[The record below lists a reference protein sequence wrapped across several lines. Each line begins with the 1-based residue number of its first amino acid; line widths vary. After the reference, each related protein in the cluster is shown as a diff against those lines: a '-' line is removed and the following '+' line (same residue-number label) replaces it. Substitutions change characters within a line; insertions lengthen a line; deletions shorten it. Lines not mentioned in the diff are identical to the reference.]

1 MKKQRS
7 IVIIGGGLSGL
18 ALGAY
23 IKDGGF
29 NCIVIEKSDQVG
41 GVLKTIQKDGYL
53 LELGANTASSNLEFE
68 ELIRLLNIE
77 DQVIRAE
84 ASASKRYI
92 LKKNKLKSISPKPK
106 DILLS
111 SLLSTGG
118 KLRAYKEQSIK
129 ATQDFQEET
138 VGQFFERRFG
148 KEVVETIIDPMI
160 GGIYSGDPYQLSIK
174 SVFPQLLDYEQ
185 EHGSIIKAL
194 KKKKGELPKREI
206 IGFKHGMQT
215 LIKAL
220 EDYIEQEN
228 IILETEVTNVTP
240 LPDNRFQLSLI
251 QNNLDLQIEA
261 DVVVF
266 ATPSYVTAKFIH
278 PISPELAGLMNLP
291 HPKVG
296 VLHLGYDQSAF
307 KKPFQGFGFL
317 NPSKEKKHFLGAIS
331 NSSFLP
337 NRAPNG
343 KQLFTLFLGGTK
355 QEHLLSTNTKDTF
368 EKAIQEFEEIMGAQS
383 SYEFREEFVWSKG
396 IPQFTLGHQQML
408 EGFEFFEKNTSNI
421 HILGNFRSGL
431 SLADCIKGA
440 KKAHGTLIKDYSRQS
455 YKEAISK

>member
-1 MKKQRS
+1 MEKQRS

-41 GVLKTIQKDGYL
+41 GVLKTIKKDGYL
-53 LELGANTASSNLEFE
+53 LEFGANTASTNLEFE

-77 DQVIRAE
+77 DKVIRAE
-84 ASASKRYI
+84 ASANKRFI
-92 LKKNKLKSISPKPK
+92 LKKNKLKAISPKPK

-129 ATQDFQEET
+129 ATKEFHEET
-138 VGQFFERRFG
+138 VGHFFERRFG
-148 KEVVETIIDPMI
+148 REVVESIIDPMI
-160 GGIYSGDPYQLSIK
+160 GGIYSGDPYQLSMR
-174 SVFPQLLDYEQ
+174 SVFPQLLDDEQ
-185 EHGSIIKAL
+185 KFGSIIKAF
-194 KKKKGELPKREI
+194 KKKKNSMPKREV
-206 IGFKHGMQT
+206 IGFQNGMQT
-215 LIKAL
+215 LIQAL
-220 EDYIEQEN
+220 ENYIEPEN
-228 IILETEVTNVTP
+228 IILETKVTSVKN
-240 LPDNRFQLSLI
+240 LPNDRFQLNLV

-278 PISPELAGLMNLP
+278 PISPELAGLMYLP

-296 VLHLGYDQSAF
+296 VLHLGYDKAAF
-307 KKPFQGFGFL
+307 KKPFEGFGFL
-317 NPSKEKKHFLGAIS
+317 NPSKENKHFLGAIA

-337 NRAPNG
+337 SRAPEG
-343 KQLFTLFLGGTK
+343 KQLFTLFLGGSK
-355 QEHLLSTNTKDTF
+355 QEHLLTNNASGTF

-383 SYEFREEFVWSKG
+383 SYEFREDFIWEKG
-396 IPQFTLGHQQML
+396 IPQFTIGHQQML

-421 HILGNFRSGL
+421 HILGSFRNGL

-455 YKEAISK
+455 YNKATSK